1 MKKTLFF
8 SLALAFCS
16 ANLYAQAQLPAP
28 YPSSKF
34 EQLGTMLPTP
44 NGYRTADG
52 SPGPDYWQQK
62 ADYNIKVTLNDNDQ
76 SVQGSETI
84 TYYNNS
90 PSPLSY
96 LWLQLDQNLFDKNS
110 DTQKTETLNP
120 ADTLNSSF
128 LRWVFMSYSEG
139 GYKVGNIRDEAGKPM
154 LFTINKTMMRIDLP
168 APLPAKGGKVSFS
181 IDWSYKIPEQR
192 KYGGRGGKE
201 YFAKDDNNLYEMA
214 QWFPRMAV
222 YSDVTGWQH
231 KQFLGNGEFTL
242 TFGDYEVAIT
252 VPADHIV
259 ASTGELQNPE
269 KALASKHIERLK
281 KAENSNEPVVI
292 QTQSEAEL
300 AEKTKSKDT
309 KTWIYKAQNVRDFA
323 WASSRKFVWD
333 AMRVEVGG
341 KKIWAMS
348 YYPKEGNPL
357 WGQYSTQVVAHTL
370 RVYSRYTVNYPYPV
384 AISVHGSVFGMEY
397 PMISFNGGRPN
408 PDGTIPDGTR
418 NAMVGVIIHEVGHN
432 YFPMIINSDER
443 QWTWMDEGLNSF
455 CEYLA
460 ELELKDQTWAKKDY
474 GEKGFPTRRGPAKN
488 IVDYMRSDPKTLVP
502 IMTNSEQIL
511 QFGNNAYGKPA
522 TALNILRETIMGHEL
537 FDFAFKQYAQKWAF
551 KHPEPADFFR
561 TMEDASAVDLDWFW
575 RGWFFTTE
583 ACDIALENVKLTR
596 IVDKKNQASATI
608 SPFLTQYYKP
618 EQLEAHRKRMQ
629 ATGLDFTKE
638 EEQALTAGQ
647 YYYTLQ
653 LKNIGGLLMPVI
665 IQINYEDG
673 TKEIV
678 RIPTEIWRKNINEVY
693 KTILTQKPAVSFQLD
708 PMEETADINTTN
720 NYFPRKESN
729 SKFGE
734 FKEKEK

>member
-1 MKKTLFF
+1 MKKTFLPLCAFVFYGASLF
-8 SLALAFCS
+8 
-16 ANLYAQAQLPAP
+16 AQSQLPAP

-44 NGYRTADG
+44 NVYRTADG
-52 SPGPDYWQQK
+52 SPGADYWQQK
-62 ADYNIKVTLNDNDQ
+62 ADYKMQVTLNDNDQ
-76 SVQGSETI
+76 TIQGSETI

-96 LWLQLDQNLFDKNS
+96 LWLQLDQNLFDQNS

-120 ADTLNSSF
+120 ADTLNASF
-128 LRWVFMSYSEG
+128 LRWVFSSHSEG
-139 GYKVGNIRDEAGKPM
+139 GYKIGNVRDEAGKP
-154 LFTINKTMMRIDLP
+154 LRFIINKTMMRIDLP
-168 APLPAKGGKVSFS
+168 APLPAKGGKFSFS
-181 IDWSYKIPEQR
+181 VDWAFKVPEQR
-192 KYGGRGGKE
+192 KYGGRAGTE
-201 YFAKDDNNLYEMA
+201 FFAKDGNFEYEIA
-214 QWFPRMAV
+214 HFFPRMAV

-252 VPADHIV
+252 VPSDHIV
-259 ASTGELQNPE
+259 ASTGELQNPD
-269 KALASKHIERLK
+269 KVLSAKHLERLK
-281 KAENSNEPVVI
+281 KAESATEPVVI
-292 QTQSEAEL
+292 QTQAEAEI
-300 AEKTKSKDT
+300 AEKTKAKDT

-370 RVYSRYTVNYPYPV
+370 RVYSRYTINYPYPV

-408 PDGTIPDGTR
+408 PDGSVSDGTR
-418 NAMVGVIIHEVGHN
+418 HAMVGVIIHEVGHN
-432 YFPMIINSDER
+432 YFPMIVNSDER

-460 ELELKDQTWAKKDY
+460 ELELKDQPWAKKDY
-474 GEKGFPTRRGPAKN
+474 GEKGYPSRRGPAKN
-488 IVDYMRSDPKTLVP
+488 ITDYMRSDPKTLVP

-583 ACDIALENVKLTR
+583 ACDIALEGVKLTR
-596 IVDKKNQASATI
+596 IIDKKNQASTTV

-618 EQLEAHRKRMQ
+618 EQLETQRKKLQ
-629 ATGLDFTKE
+629 ATGLDFSKE
-638 EEQALTAGQ
+638 EEKALGAGQ
-647 YYYTLQ
+647 YFYTLQ
-653 LKNIGGLLMPVI
+653 LKNIAGLLMPVI

-673 TKEIV
+673 TKEVV
-678 RIPTEIWRKNINEVY
+678 RIPTEIWRKNVNEAY
-693 KTILTQKPAVSFQLD
+693 KTLRTQKPAISFQLD
-708 PMEETADINTTN
+708 PLEETADIDTNN
-720 NYFPRKESN
+720 NYFPRQNGN

-734 FKEKEK
+734 IKDKER